1 MVKPFNSLCTI
12 LYYPQYYKDERAK
25 EIDRAAAEK
34 QRHLASKKESDER
47 VEVMA
52 CTIADL
58 EVTQIALKDN
68 TIERHLQ
75 QAYIDVLFK

>member
-1 MVKPFNSLCTI
+1 MHSWIFAGYANYFLLVKPFNNLCTI
-12 LYYPQYYKDERAK
+12 LYYPQYYKDERVK
-25 EIDRAAAEK
+25 EIERAAAEK

-58 EVTQIALKDN
+58 EVTQIA
-68 TIERHLQ
+68 IER
-75 QAYIDVLFK
+75 